1 MLKRFN
7 KRLMEDKNSRTKVKA
22 VKMENDAPK
31 NVDKKTNSTR
41 IKSQVLRN
49 VKTDNKFG
57 SAAEKGEN

>member
-1 MLKRFN
+1 
-7 KRLMEDKNSRTKVKA
+7 
-22 VKMENDAPK
+22 MENDAPK
-31 NVDKKTNSTR
+31 NVDKKTNITR